1 MNDLI
6 MLATLIDGPKH
17 GYQLKREAG
26 LIFGDAAL
34 HNNLVYPLLRR
45 FTNEGWVTKKAVPG
59 DRGQTKHL
67 YSITALGKKAL
78 VSRLGEFGEPE
89 AKSFEAFAL
98 RVGMFELLDPE
109 SRVHIL
115 DNRKAH
121 LEQRYQKL
129 LALPE
134 NFDLDGFGGEVIKF
148 MNQRSQS
155 ELSWIKHIRRLAKS
169 EAS

>member
-6 MLATLIDGPKH
+6 MLATLVDGPKH

-34 HNNLVYPLLRR
+34 HNNLVYPLLRG

-59 DRGQTKHL
+59 DRGQTKHQ

-78 VSRLGEFGEPE
+78 VARLSEFGELE

-98 RVGMFELLDPE
+98 RVGMFGLLDQE
-109 SRVHIL
+109 VRLKIL

-121 LEQRYQKL
+121 LEQRHQRL
-129 LALPE
+129 AALPE
-134 NFDLDGFGGEVIKF
+134 NLDIDGFGAEVIKF
-148 MNQRSQS
+148 MNQRAQA